1 MKESRSSKR
10 TRRGNKCNKML
21 TDFRF
26 LSEKEKSESL
36 ARQMKDL
43 QERVK
48 NLQADREIV
57 EQDKKYLQE
66 TLKKYDDKIM
76 DLEYQAKKK

>member
-66 TLKKYDDKIM
+66 TLNKYDDKIM

>member
-57 EQDKKYLQE
+57 EQD
-66 TLKKYDDKIM
+66 
-76 DLEYQAKKK
+76 

>member
-1 MKESRSSKR
+1 M
-10 TRRGNKCNKML
+10 RRGNKYNKML
-21 TDFRF
+21 IDFRF